1 MNANRSA
8 GTDAACPVVHRDGFM
23 PDFSGAERALKAV
36 LWFSGLTMV
45 GEILA
50 GWVFGSLAL
59 LADGWHMATHVA
71 AMGIG
76 ALAYAYMRR
85 RSADVRFS
93 FGPGKVSYLT
103 GFASSLMLAF
113 VALAMLVEAAQRVF
127 EPGQIRYDEAMV
139 VAVFG
144 LLVNLASAWMLHGRH
159 LPHGTMA
166 AGAEHSHDHDHD
178 TEHGH
183 PHGHDDHNL
192 RAAYLH
198 VVSDALTSV
207 GAVAALAAGKW
218 TGAAWLDPLIAAVAG
233 VLILRWSYALARDSA
248 GVLLDASVS
257 AERLASVRR
266 QVQGEG
272 DVEVLDLHMWLI
284 APGRHALM
292 LSVRA
297 APGLGAEAIR
307 ARLSG
312 DHAPEH
318 LTVEIHPGHGFVA
331 MQQTL

>member
-1 MNANRSA
+1 
-8 GTDAACPVVHRDGFM
+8 M
-23 PDFSGAERALKAV
+23 PDFRGAERALKAV

-50 GWVFGSLAL
+50 GWAFGSLAL

-113 VALAMLVEAAQRVF
+113 VALAMLVEAAQRVL
-127 EPGQIRYDEAMV
+127 EPGLIRYDEAMV
-139 VAVFG
+139 VAVLG
-144 LLVNLASAWMLHGRH
+144 LLVNLVSAWMLHGRH
-159 LPHGTMA
+159 RPQGPMTA
-166 AGAEHSHDHDHD
+166 PAGRDHDHDHGHD
-178 TEHGH
+178 TGHGH

-233 VLILRWSYALARDSA
+233 VLILRWAYALASDSA
-248 GVLLDASVS
+248 AVLLDASVP
-257 AERLASVRR
+257 AERLTAVRR

-272 DVEVLDLHMWLI
+272 DVEVLDLHMWRI

-297 APGLGAEAIR
+297 APGVGAEAIR

-318 LTVEIHPGHGFVA
+318 LTVEIHPGHRFVA